1 MQDLLSKYINAQ
13 NFAVKL
19 MGVVFTKE
27 ELASSNV
34 GGGMR
39 KLPFG
44 ETIHTKAL
52 FPFKMQ
58 GI

>member
-1 MQDLLSKYINAQ
+1 MQDFLSKYINAQ

-27 ELASSNV
+27 KLASSTV

-39 KLPFG
+39 KLPFQNVRN
-44 ETIHTKAL
+44 KACC
-52 FPFKMQ
+52 
-58 GI
+58 GDRIS